1 MDNSYRI
8 GKLTQALAAANM
20 TGASDPCQTAAK
32 TIRQTLHET
41 LRALPAWDP
50 AADLA
55 IEDAVRGGL
64 QALIRAD
71 LDVARGGLP
80 TLREVS
86 DLAQEFGRD
95 PSETLMSALRGMASV
110 QGLIPNDQ
118 LHRLCG
124 AIEAS
129 YVGGGEALAD
139 LLRAGAAPPNVA
151 PYAA

>member
-1 MDNSYRI
+1 MDNTYRV
-8 GKLTQALAAANM
+8 GKLTEALVAANM
-20 TGASDPCQTAAK
+20 TGSADPYQMAAT
-32 TIRQTLHET
+32 TIRRTVHVA

-55 IEDAVRGGL
+55 IEEAVRGGL
-64 QALIRAD
+64 QALILAD
-71 LDVARGGLP
+71 LDVARGGFL
-80 TLREVS
+80 TLGELTE
-86 DLAQEFGRD
+86 LAEEFGRD
-95 PSETLMSALRGMASV
+95 PSETMMSALRGMAAV

-139 LLRAGAAPPNVA
+139 LLRAGASPPNA
-151 PYAA
+151 SPYAA